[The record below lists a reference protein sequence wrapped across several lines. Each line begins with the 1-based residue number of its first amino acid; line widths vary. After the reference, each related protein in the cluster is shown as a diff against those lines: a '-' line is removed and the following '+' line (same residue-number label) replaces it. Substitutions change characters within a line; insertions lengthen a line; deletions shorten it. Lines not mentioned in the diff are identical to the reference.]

1 MIYLQAARRVVLLTV
16 FALAAGCR
24 SAGPVTMLPAS
35 TATGATTQAPAATAT
50 ARPAAT
56 ATRQASAT
64 PGATATPA
72 PTSIPASATP
82 TGTSETVTLLWAPE
96 APLVD
101 SDDIEEIIAALKR
114 RPGILDGSGSE
125 LSLSITYDP
134 AIISAGRII
143 VIMRGMG
150 YPVVRP

>member
-1 MIYLQAARRVVLLTV
+1 VAT
-16 FALAAGCR
+16 
-24 SAGPVTMLPAS
+24 LPAI
-35 TATGATTQAPAATAT
+35 TATGAATRASRTTAT

-56 ATRQASAT
+56 ATRRASAT
-64 PGATATPA
+64 PGATATA
-72 PTSIPASATP
+72 EPTSTLTAEARTNGAT
-82 TGTSETVTLLWAPE
+82 ETLTLLWAPE

-101 SDDIEEIIAALKR
+101 SDDIEEIIAALKT

-125 LSLSITYDP
+125 MSLSLTYDP